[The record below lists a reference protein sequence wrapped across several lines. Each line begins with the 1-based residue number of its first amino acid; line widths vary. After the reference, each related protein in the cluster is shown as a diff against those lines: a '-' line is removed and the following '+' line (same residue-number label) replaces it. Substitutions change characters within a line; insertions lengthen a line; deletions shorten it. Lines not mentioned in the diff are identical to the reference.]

1 MDRPKAFCNW
11 IINDLLREVKDRKL
25 DIDNLPIKAK
35 QLAGL
40 VEIIEKGAIS
50 STIAKEVFSEMIQ
63 TGKGPQTI
71 IEEKK
76 LAQISDEGL
85 IEAVITKVI
94 SGNPDAIEDY
104 KKGKKNALT
113 FLVGQVMK
121 ETKGKANPKI
131 VNEMLVKKVGI

>member
-1 MDRPKAFCNW
+1 M
-11 IINDLLREVKDRKL
+11 
-25 DIDNLPIKAK
+25 
-35 QLAGL
+35 
-40 VEIIEKGAIS
+40 
-50 STIAKEVFSEMIQ
+50 
-63 TGKGPQTI
+63 
-71 IEEKK
+71 
-76 LAQISDEGL
+76 AQISDEGL

-131 VNEMLVKKVGI
+131 VNEMLVKKSWYIKN